1 MQKLHFLSLTTVPIE
16 VLSAQGTH
24 LSDATGFFYKITDS
38 KLFLITNWHV
48 VTGRN
53 HIKPS
58 HSKTGAVPCSLRV
71 KLHKR
76 QKTLNEQKNI
86 KLSSL
91 MELDIK
97 VNSEN
102 GNNPIWLEH
111 PEFKERVD
119 VVGIEIKNE
128 KELEE
133 KCTFNSLNQW
143 KSFND
148 RYIPQVMDDVFVVG
162 YPWGISG
169 SKGAIPIYKKGCIAT
184 DPIINFEGR
193 PRLLIDCRTT
203 EGMSGSPVIV
213 SHSGI
218 WMPDGNLT
226 DNSVFGTIDNFLGIY
241 SGRLYDQSI
250 PGGSTGEISEIG
262 VVWKKELLASITSK
276 GIQGTRLDDI
286 I

>member
-1 MQKLHFLSLTTVPIE
+1 MLPGF
-16 VLSAQGTH
+16 
-24 LSDATGFFYKITDS
+24 FFYKITDS

-58 HSKTGAVPCSLRV
+58 HSKTGAVPCLLRV

-76 QKTLNEQKNI
+76 QNAINEQKTI
-86 KLSSL
+86 SLSSL
-91 MELDIK
+91 MVLDIRI
-97 VNSEN
+97 NSKD

-111 PEFKERVD
+111 PEFRAQID
-119 VVGIEIKNE
+119 VIGIEIKN
-128 KELEE
+128 KDELEE
-133 KCTFNSLNQW
+133 KSTFNSLNQW
-143 KSFND
+143 RSFND
-148 RYIPQVMDDVFVVG
+148 SYIPQVMDDVFVIG

-184 DPIINFEGR
+184 DPIINHGGT
-193 PRLLIDCRTT
+193 PRVLIDCRTT

-218 WMPDGNLT
+218 WMPNGKLT
-226 DNSVFGTIDNFLGIY
+226 DNSVFGTIDNFLGVY

-250 PGGSTGEISEIG
+250 PGGSTVEISEIG
-262 VVWKKELLASITSK
+262 VVWKTELLAAIISK
-276 GIQGTRLDDI
+276 GIQGTRLDEMI
-286 I
+286 